1 MTTISMKSNPSLG
14 AAGSRNRFLSGF
26 LGNIAMAWKMA
37 LMASVLFLGMLG
49 ITGAAYQGVQ
59 SLRYQFS
66 NIYDFMLIPITSI
79 DVADTSLTDAQFH
92 IVQALRQDITADERA
107 GNLQHILADKQS
119 VEDVITRYDTEWVTT
134 TSPEFTQA
142 LQKAGKIGLQQQEV
156 ATLAALH
163 SALDDYNAALPPY
176 LDTAQ
181 AGNPDVVLADQA
193 IQKLENVH
201 TQLRQLIE
209 INNQFASFS
218 NSQAQAAFAQALL
231 SGGIA
236 LGISVLLGLFISFLI
251 TTSITG
257 RLGELTRSATSIRQ
271 GNLDQTVIAAGRDE
285 IGLLGT
291 TFNSM
296 AAQLKNLVGTLEQRV
311 AERTKAL
318 ATVAEVGTA
327 TSAILETDRL
337 LQTVVDFT
345 KERFDL
351 YHSHIYLL
359 DDSGKNLVL
368 ASGAGEPGRK
378 MVAEKHSIPLNRE
391 QSLVARAAR
400 ERKGVTVNDVTQ
412 APDFLPNPL
421 LPDTRSE
428 LAVPMVVG
436 DKVIGVFDVQ
446 SDAVGRF
453 TDTDINI
460 QTTLASQ
467 IATSVQNARQVEQ
480 TRAQAELETLVNT
493 IGQKIQRTT
502 SVDDTLQTAIRE
514 IGQALGA
521 SRVRA
526 SIGASRQDGND
537 ETNRN

>member
-1 MTTISMKSNPSLG
+1 MTTVSMKSSPSLG
-14 AAGSRNRFLSGF
+14 ATAGSRNRFLSGF

-37 LMASVLFLGMLG
+37 LMVFILFLGVLG
-49 ITGAAYQGVQ
+49 ITIAAMLGMQRMKYNIDNIYNFMLVPIVAINDAGTGLANIQYELLVLESPNLSAADQDAALAAIQ
-59 SLRYQFS
+59 SNDKAFSDVFNRYQ
-66 NIYDFMLIPITSI
+66 
-79 DVADTSLTDAQFH
+79 
-92 IVQALRQDITADERA
+92 
-107 GNLQHILADKQS
+107 
-119 VEDVITRYDTEWVTT
+119 TEWITT
-134 TSPEFTQA
+134 TSPDFTATLRQMGR
-142 LQKAGKIGLQQQEV
+142 LDLQQDEV
-156 ATLAALH
+156 ATVKAMETSYNDYKAAKDDFTKSLSLGQLDYGKVQAANTALTELRALNNHLIAVNNDFAKISDDTALA
-163 SALDDYNAALPPY
+163 DYNQSLINGGTTLAVALIFGILMSY
-176 LDTAQ
+176 LI
-181 AGNPDVVLADQA
+181 VV
-193 IQKLENVH
+193 
-201 TQLRQLIE
+201 
-209 INNQFASFS
+209 
-218 NSQAQAAFAQALL
+218 
-231 SGGIA
+231 
-236 LGISVLLGLFISFLI
+236 
-251 TTSITG
+251 SITG
-257 RLGELTRSATSIRQ
+257 RLNELTQSATAIQQ
-271 GNLDQTVIAAGRDE
+271 GNMDQAVIATGRDE

-318 ATVAEVGTA
+318 AAVAEVGTA

-428 LAVPMVVG
+428 LAVPMIVS

-467 IATSVQNARQVEQ
+467 IAISVQNARQVEQ
-480 TRAQAELETLVNT
+480 TRARAGLETLVNA
-493 IGQKIQRTT
+493 IGQKIQRAATMEE
-502 SVDDTLQTAIRE
+502 TLQTAIRE
-514 IGQALGA
+514 IGLALGA
-521 SRVRA
+521 TRVSA
-526 SIGASRQDGND
+526 SIARHNDSGNKASDN
-537 ETNRN
+537 